1 LKKFNYINVNSKDEA
16 LEVLQRE
23 KENACIIAGAT
34 NVMPMIR
41 TGKIKNKTLINI
53 RDLKELR
60 YIKETDEK
68 ILIGPLTTIT
78 DLEKSQVLKKY
89 ARALVEAA
97 RNFADPTTC
106 KSATIGGNIANAS
119 PAADTAPPLLALNAT
134 VVVASGEKG
143 ERSIPIEEF
152 FTGVN
157 KTSLTCDEMIRE
169 IQVPKNAANKT
180 SWFIKIGLRNAMAI
194 SIVSAA
200 ACMEIKSGKVNEVRV
215 ALGSV
220 APIPVRSKTVE
231 KELMGKD
238 FAEKIIEE
246 AAQEVV
252 KDISPIDDVRAS
264 KEYRQEVA
272 AVVVKRVLKK
282 IGSI

>member
-1 LKKFNYINVNSKDEA
+1 MKKFNFINVNSKGEA
-16 LEVLQRE
+16 LEVLQKE

-34 NVMPMIR
+34 NVMPLIR
-41 TGKIKNKTLINI
+41 TGRIKDKTLINI

-68 ILIGPLTTIT
+68 ILIGSLTTIA
-78 DLEKSQVLKKY
+78 DLEKSRVLKNY

-106 KSATIGGNIANAS
+106 NSATIGGNIANAS

-134 VVVASGEKG
+134 VVVASRAKG
-143 ERSIPIEEF
+143 ERIIPIEEIF
-152 FTGVN
+152 KGVN
-157 KTSLTCDEMIRE
+157 ETSLACDEIISE
-169 IQVPKNAANKT
+169 IQVPKNEANKI

-200 ACMEIKSGKVNEVRV
+200 ACMEIHSGKVKDVRV

-231 KELMGKD
+231 KELMGRD
-238 FAEKIIEE
+238 FTEKVIEE
-246 AAQEVV
+246 AAQAVI
-252 KDISPIDDVRAS
+252 KDISPIDDIRAS
-264 KEYRQEVA
+264 KEYRQQVA